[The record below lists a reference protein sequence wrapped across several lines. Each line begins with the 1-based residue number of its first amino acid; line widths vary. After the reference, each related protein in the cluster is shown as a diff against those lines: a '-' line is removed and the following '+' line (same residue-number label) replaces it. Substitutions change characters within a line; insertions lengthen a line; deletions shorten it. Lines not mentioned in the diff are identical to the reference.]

1 MSARRD
7 VALVMAEHAL
17 GERYACR
24 LLGLDRSTYRYEPR
38 PDRNAQLRAAL
49 LMLAKQQPRYG
60 YRRLWALLVRQ
71 GWEVDVKRIHR
82 LYKAEGLMVRRLK
95 RKRLSRPVS
104 ANPLLVRRNQ
114 EWAMDFVS
122 DALATGRA
130 LRTFT
135 LIDSYTKESLAIEVN
150 TGISSRQ
157 VARVLERVIEENARC
172 AWLHS
177 VRHNGPEFTSLYFM
191 EWCKDHSIT
200 LVHIQP
206 GKPVQNGHVE
216 SFNGRFRD
224 ECLNPNWFVN
234 LADAK
239 TENRSVAESNTTGSV
254 RTQQSGVS
262 DTGRVRHKSAQNSP
276 AGWPP
281 PHRTARRLWWIA
293 RQCSPARVRWRRA
306 LMGTPLP
313 APRRRAEECD
323 RDMGG
328 SGGMAKRTVV

>member
-1 MSARRD
+1 VSARRD

-24 LLGLDRSTYRYEPR
+24 LLEIDRSTYRYEPR
-38 PDRNAQLRAAL
+38 PDRNAELREAL
-49 LMLAKQQPRYG
+49 LLLARQKPRYG

-71 GWEVDVKRIHR
+71 GWEVDVKRVHR

-95 RKRLSRPVS
+95 RKRLSRTVA
-104 ANPLLVRRNQ
+104 ANPRLGRPNQ

-157 VARVLERVIEENARC
+157 VTRVLERVIEQRGVPGSIRC
-172 AWLHS
+172 D
-177 VRHNGPEFTSLYFM
+177 NGPEFTSLYFV
-191 EWCKDHSIT
+191 EWCKEHGIT
-200 LVHIQP
+200 VLHIQP

-224 ECLNPNWFVN
+224 ECLNSNWFVN
-234 LADAK
+234 LADA
-239 TENRSVAESNTTGSV
+239 
-254 RTQQSGVS
+254 
-262 DTGRVRHKSAQNSP
+262 
-276 AGWPP
+276 
-281 PHRTARRLWWIA
+281 RRKIEA
-293 RQCSPARVRWRRA
+293 WRKEYNYVPYCPTSLCA
-306 LMGTPLP
+306 
-313 APRRRAEECD
+313 
-323 RDMGG
+323 
-328 SGGMAKRTVV
+328 

>member
-17 GERYACR
+17 GERYACK
-24 LLGLDRSTYRYEPR
+24 LLEVDRSTYRYEPR
-38 PDRNAQLRAAL
+38 PDRNAKLREAL
-49 LMLAKQQPRYG
+49 LTVARQHPRYG

-95 RKRLSRPVS
+95 RKRLPGSVPV
-104 ANPLLVRRNQ
+104 NRLLVRPNQ

-157 VARVLERVIEENARC
+157 VTRVLERVIAERGAPGAIRC
-172 AWLHS
+172 D
-177 VRHNGPEFTSLYFM
+177 NGPEFTSLYF
-191 EWCKDHSIT
+191 EQWSKQRSIT
-200 LVHIQP
+200 VVHIQP

-224 ECLNPNWFVN
+224 ECLNATWFVN
-234 LADAK
+234 LADARRK
-239 TENRSVAESNTTGSV
+239 IEAWRKEYNEERPHSSLAY
-254 RTQQSGVS
+254 RTPDEFAKICSELTSGMAAIPP
-262 DTGRVRHKSAQNSP
+262 DRPSAVGN
-276 AGWPP
+276 
-281 PHRTARRLWWIA
+281 RTAVLA
-293 RQCSPARVRWRRA
+293 DKGA
-306 LMGTPLP
+306 LTPCPTGHALVGS
-313 APRRRAEECD
+313 APPCTE
-323 RDMGG
+323 
-328 SGGMAKRTVV
+328 T